1 MATNH
6 TYSVKDKEKSVH
18 DTFIALIAE
27 KQFTTRSEVIVELI
41 KNYVKREERKSCQP
55 TTA

>member
-27 KQFTTRSEVIVELI
+27 KPFTTRSEVIVELI
-41 KNYVKREERKSCQP
+41 KNYVKREERKRC
-55 TTA
+55 